1 MYLGVL
7 VDKLYYWPALI
18 ALPVLCLLKH
28 CPCVS
33 LPNQRPLLNRTSVS
47 ISNVELELK
56 LLCCYI
62 FRELPGSVI
71 LDSSLVWA
79 CHSGWGWAWCPFPQ
93 TIQKHGNSRTKIDCD
108 PTGQA
113 CISLCCWKSSALQFC
128 LVLTQEQA
136 NAFFIPRSNIWL
148 WVLLYT
154 SEGAKEN
161 VNILLLAV

>member
-1 MYLGVL
+1 MY
-7 VDKLYYWPALI
+7 YQPALR
-18 ALPVLCLLKH
+18 ALPVLWLLKH

-33 LPNQRPLLNRTSVS
+33 LPNQCPLLNRTSVS

-56 LLCCYI
+56 LLCCYTL
-62 FRELPGSVI
+62 RELSGSVI
-71 LDSSLVWA
+71 PSSSLVWA
-79 CHSGWGWAWCPFPQ
+79 SHSGLGWAWCPFPQ

-136 NAFFIPRSNIWL
+136 NAFFIPGSTIWL
-148 WVLLYT
+148 GVLLYT
-154 SEGAKEN
+154 SEEAKEN
-161 VNILLLAV
+161 VNVLLLAV